1 MNAQTIAD
9 KIVELMRPLELD
21 PSLCVGQGYDGA
33 SVMAGKDGGVQKL
46 IKDVGY
52 HSAVYVH
59 CASRR
64 LNLVLSSTA
73 EHYPEVKAFFDTLDL
88 LHNFMSGSKRHA
100 AFLEMQKAHYPNAPP
115 LELVHSCDTRWSSR
129 SLEVEKVLRRFDCIL
144 DTLELFE
151 DDADAETKLAASSL
165 LLHIQTMKF
174 VTFLVFLA
182 DCTSSVNSVQRLCRV
197 QKQMLQ
203 HALV

>member
-1 MNAQTIAD
+1 M
-9 KIVELMRPLELD
+9 
-21 PSLCVGQGYDGA
+21 GQGYDGA

-46 IKDVGY
+46 IKDMGY
-52 HSAVYVH
+52 QSAVYVH
-59 CASRR
+59 CAPHR
-64 LNLVLSSTA
+64 LDLVLSTA

-129 SLEVEKVLRRFDCIL
+129 SLEVKKVLRRFDCIL

-174 VTFLVFLA
+174 VTFLVFFWQ
-182 DCTSSVNSVQRLCRV
+182 TVRV
-197 QKQMLQ
+197 Q
-203 HALV
+203 

>member
-1 MNAQTIAD
+1 M
-9 KIVELMRPLELD
+9 
-21 PSLCVGQGYDGA
+21 
-33 SVMAGKDGGVQKL
+33 
-46 IKDVGY
+46 
-52 HSAVYVH
+52 
-59 CASRR
+59 
-64 LNLVLSSTA
+64 LSSTA

-174 VTFLVFLA
+174 VTFLVFFWQ
-182 DCTSSVNSVQRLCRV
+182 TVRV
-197 QKQMLQ
+197 Q
-203 HALV
+203 